1 MGYNSKDTIS
11 AKEGRFFLN
20 GVEMLNH
27 IKLELTVE
35 KDKVEI
41 KRLGKRM
48 TGHKTI
54 GMSASGT
61 MTEYHATS
69 NIGILLQQYKDTGE
83 DVYLD
88 GIVVLDD
95 KSSSRGIERITLIGI
110 NFDSA
115 VIANIDAKGDV
126 IQDEIPFTIEDFNYV
141 DKLKSDF
148 NS

>member
-1 MGYNSKDTIS
+1 MSYNSKDTIS

-20 GVEMLNH
+20 GVEMLNNV
-27 IKLELTVE
+27 KLELTVE

-41 KRLGKRM
+41 KRLGHRM

-54 GMSASGT
+54 GLGASGT

-69 NIGILLQQYKDTGE
+69 NLGILIQQYKDTGE

-88 GIVVLDD
+88 GIAVLED
-95 KSSSRGIERITLIGI
+95 KSSGRGIERITITGI

-115 VIANIDAKGDV
+115 VIVNLDAEGEV
-126 IQDEIPFTIEDFNYV
+126 IQDEAPFTIEDFNYV